1 MTSDCDWGRDLLC
14 QFENSIMLREI
25 YYFQLLIRSI
35 GWIEYRSAMTASIE
49 DDAANIIDTSQKS
62 PELLLGLQSIIQ
74 CYTSGS
80 FREPTLL
87 YSVVV

>member
-49 DDAANIIDTSQKS
+49 DDAANIIDTSQKVS
-62 PELLLGLQSIIQ
+62 RALAWITKYYPV
-74 CYTSGS
+74 
-80 FREPTLL
+80 L
-87 YSVVV
+87 YKR